1 MPFGRCF
8 SRLGYVFPF
17 RGKWNPVRCV
27 VSSHHFLP
35 PCIRLHGWKCGQSDH
50 LSCAAFKRTYERS
63 NLKTYESYG
72 PGKVGSGGRF
82 PWRRISDQFTLFI
95 HPEVCVDDSSFI
107 SLLKSHIYQ
116 KRVKCVVV
124 DGAHLIK
131 ELFKCGLTYIKKLTK
146 WVIIIINTC
155 FD

>member
-1 MPFGRCF
+1 MAGNVDRAIILVVLPLNALMRDQISKLTKVMVQGRSVQVEDSRGGGYQTSF
-8 SRLGYVFPF
+8 SME
-17 RGKWNPVRCV
+17 
-27 VSSHHFLP
+27 
-35 PCIRLHGWKCGQSDH
+35 
-50 LSCAAFKRTYERS
+50 A
-63 NLKTYESYG
+63 LKE
-72 PGKVGSGGRF
+72 PHCC
-82 PWRRISDQFTLFI
+82 TLFI

-146 WVIIIINTC
+146 
-155 FD
+155 

>member
-1 MPFGRCF
+1 MSGAFWQVFFASWVCF
-8 SRLGYVFPF
+8 S
-17 RGKWNPVRCV
+17 
-27 VSSHHFLP
+27 VSREMKSCSLRSFFSSYSSRQFLP

-107 SLLKSHIYQ
+107 SLLKSPIYQ

-146 WVIIIINTC
+146 
-155 FD
+155 